1 MLDSRVESL
10 LDEMGDTML
19 CYLPDDEPISA
30 DQFVLRSEQLFAT
43 TTTTLARCVQ
53 FSSTLVHSASTQL
66 Y

>member
-1 MLDSRVESL
+1 MLDSRVEDL

-43 TTTTLARCVQ
+43 TTATLSRCALA
-53 FSSTLVHSASTQL
+53 SSFW
-66 Y
+66 